1 MRKAHELAG
10 MDLDIVQGFFA
21 IVEAGSM
28 GKAAVRLR
36 VSQSTL
42 TRRVQALEA
51 EIGAALLE
59 RSGTGIAPTPAGRF
73 FLEGMRAPLDA
84 VQHVV
89 EQTRRTGQGQRSL
102 LRIGYMASTAQRY
115 LNPALRTLRERN
127 PSVRVQLLDSSPGEQ
142 FAALRAGKI
151 DLGLVGESGRLME
164 REFFVRRLATVP
176 AVVLV
181 PDNHPLTTQARVSL
195 RELKNE
201 TFIPI
206 PAQDAPAYLPWLKT
220 LCRKAGFRPKLTEPA
235 DSMSHLGAM
244 VTADHCVALLP
255 RFLAEKAAPGLAVL
269 SLAEAYAAAD
279 LLVVW
284 QRGKASEPVRQIL
297 EALFSSP
304 KAGNS
309 GD

>member
-1 MRKAHELAG
+1 
-10 MDLDIVQGFFA
+10 MDLNVVHGFFA

-42 TRRVQALEA
+42 TRQVQSLEA
-51 EIGAALLE
+51 EIGAPLLE
-59 RSGTGIAPTPAGRF
+59 RSGTGVAPTPAGRA
-73 FLEGMRAPLDA
+73 FLEGMRAPLED
-84 VQHVV
+84 VRRVV
-89 EQTRRTGQGQRSL
+89 ELTRRTGHGQRSL

-115 LNPALRTLRERN
+115 LNPALRILRERN
-127 PSVRVQLLDSSPGEQ
+127 PTVRVQLLDSSPGEQ
-142 FAALRAGKI
+142 FAALRAGQI
-151 DLGLVGESGRLME
+151 DMGLVGESGRLVE

-181 PDNHPLTTQARVSL
+181 PDNHPLSTQARISL

-206 PAQDAPAYLPWLKT
+206 PAHDAPAYVPWLKT

-235 DSMSHLGAM
+235 ESMAHLGAM
-244 VTADHCVALLP
+244 ITADHCVAFLP

-269 SLAEAYAAAD
+269 SFTETYAVAD
-279 LLVVW
+279 LLVIW
-284 QRGKASEPVRQIL
+284 QRGKATEPVRQML
-297 EALFSSP
+297 DALFS
-304 KAGNS
+304 KS
-309 GD
+309 GKL

>member
-1 MRKAHELAG
+1 
-10 MDLDIVQGFFA
+10 MDLNVVHGFFA

-42 TRRVQALEA
+42 TRQVQALEA
-51 EIGAALLE
+51 EIGAPLLE
-59 RSGTGIAPTPAGRF
+59 RSGTGVAPTPAGRV
-73 FLEGMRAPLDA
+73 FLEGMRAPLAD
-84 VQHVV
+84 VQRIA
-89 EQTRRTGQGQRSL
+89 ELTRRTGHGQRSL

-115 LNPALRTLRERN
+115 LNPALRILRERN
-127 PSVRVQLLDSSPGEQ
+127 PTVRVQLLDSSPGEQ
-142 FAALRAGKI
+142 VAALRAGQI
-151 DLGLVGESGRLME
+151 DLGLVGESGRLVD
-164 REFFVRRLATVP
+164 REFFVRKLATVP

-181 PDNHPLTTQARVSL
+181 PDNHPLATQTRISL

-206 PAQDAPAYLPWLKT
+206 PDHDAPAYLPWLRT

-235 DSMSHLGAM
+235 DSMAHLGAM

-269 SLAEAYAAAD
+269 SLAESYAVAD
-279 LLVVW
+279 LLVIW
-284 QRGKASEPVRQIL
+284 QRGKTTEPVRQML
-297 EALFSSP
+297 DALFS
-304 KAGNS
+304 KS
-309 GD
+309 GKL